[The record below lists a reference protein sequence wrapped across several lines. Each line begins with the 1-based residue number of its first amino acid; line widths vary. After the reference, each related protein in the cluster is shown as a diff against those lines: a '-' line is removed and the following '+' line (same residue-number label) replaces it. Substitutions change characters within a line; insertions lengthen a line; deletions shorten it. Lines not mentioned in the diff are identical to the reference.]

1 MSLNDIYQFITST
14 ISNIISW
21 FWYDFDIVSTIL
33 WLIAIG
39 FGILVILGL
48 GVLIYEKITGK
59 KLD

>member
-39 FGILVILGL
+39 FGFLVILGL
-48 GVLIYEKITGK
+48 GGLIYEKITGK